1 MKARSLGRMVM
12 LSISLTPALGGCM
25 LTAQQ
30 KPLWNFDLPP
40 AYRAARGNAEA
51 AVPQLDW
58 WRGFRSKQLTM
69 LIEDAQSANFDIAAA
84 MGRIMQAD
92 AQARIAG
99 APLLPN
105 IALDASATR
114 SQSSIATGTGD
125 VTGGINRQRTLYNVS
140 VNASYEIDFWGKNRA
155 ALLAAEET
163 AISARYSRE
172 VVTITTLAT
181 VANTYFEVLSAQ
193 ERLRIARD
201 NLSSATRIQTL
212 IRQRLEAGTASAL
225 DVAQQDALVATTRA
239 AIPLLEQVVRQDIA
253 TLAVLVGKPPEYFAL
268 RGGTMGALAIPRV
281 TPGLPSEL
289 LRQRPDIRMA
299 EADLESANASV
310 VSARAAFFPS
320 IQLTGNGGFQ
330 SAALQTLFTPQAAF
344 YNVAASLTQPIFDG
358 FRLQGQ
364 LDFQRGRQ
372 EELLQTYRK
381 TVVSAF
387 ADVERALI
395 AIQLTAERE
404 RLQRDAVVASR
415 RAFDLSETRL
425 REGTVDLVTVLNAQQ
440 TLFQNQDALAQTRL
454 ARFQA
459 IVSLFQALGG
469 GWAPEPVGMRHAR

>member
-12 LSISLTPALGGCM
+12 LSISLMPALGGCM

-40 AYRAARGNAEA
+40 AYRATRGNAEA

-58 WRGFRSKQLTM
+58 WRGFRSKQLTT
-69 LIEDAQSANFDIAAA
+69 LIEDAQTANFDIAAA

-469 GWAPEPVGMRHAR
+469 GWAPEPLGMRHAR

>member
-1 MKARSLGRMVM
+1 M
-12 LSISLTPALGGCM
+12 
-25 LTAQQ
+25 
-30 KPLWNFDLPP
+30 
-40 AYRAARGNAEA
+40 
-51 AVPQLDW
+51 
-58 WRGFRSKQLTM
+58 
-69 LIEDAQSANFDIAAA
+69 
-84 MGRIMQAD
+84 
-92 AQARIAG
+92 
-99 APLLPN
+99 
-105 IALDASATR
+105 
-114 SQSSIATGTGD
+114 
-125 VTGGINRQRTLYNVS
+125 
-140 VNASYEIDFWGKNRA
+140 
-155 ALLAAEET
+155 
-163 AISARYSRE
+163 
-172 VVTITTLAT
+172 AT

-193 ERLRIARD
+193 ERLRIARE

-212 IRQRLEAGTASAL
+212 IRQRLDAGTASAL

-268 RGGTMGALAIPRV
+268 RGGTMAGLAIPRV

-310 VSARAAFFPS
+310 ISARAAFFPS

-372 EELLQTYRK
+372 EELLQTYRR

-395 AIQLTAERE
+395 AIQQTGERE

-415 RAFDLSETRL
+415 RAFELSETRL

-469 GWAPEPVGMRHAR
+469 GWTPELVGMRHAR

>member
-1 MKARSLGRMVM
+1 M
-12 LSISLTPALGGCM
+12 TPTLGGCM
-25 LTAQQ
+25 LTEQH

-40 AYRAARGNAEA
+40 AYRHARGNAEA

-58 WRGFRSKQLTM
+58 WRGFRSNQLTT
-69 LIEDAQSANFDIAAA
+69 LIEEAQTSNFDIAAA

-105 IALDASATR
+105 VGFDASARR
-114 SQSSIATGTGD
+114 SQASIATGSGD
-125 VTGGINRQRTLYNVS
+125 VTGSVNRQRRLYNVS

-155 ALLAAEET
+155 TLLAAQET
-163 AISARYSRE
+163 AISARYARE
-172 VVTITTLAT
+172 VVAITTLAA
-181 VANTYFEVLSAQ
+181 VANTYFEVLSSK
-193 ERLRIARD
+193 ERLAIARD
-201 NLSSATRIQTL
+201 NLNSAIRIQTL
-212 IRQRLEAGTASAL
+212 IRQRLDAGTASAL

-239 AIPLLEQVVRQDIA
+239 AIPPLEQILRQDIA
-253 TLAVLVGKPPEYFAL
+253 TLAVLVGKPPEYFDL
-268 RGGTMGALAIPRV
+268 RGGSMAALAIPRV

-299 EADLESANASV
+299 EADLTSANASV
-310 VSARAAFFPS
+310 FAARAAFFPS
-320 IQLTGNGGFQ
+320 IQLTGDGGFQ
-330 SAALQTLFTPQAAF
+330 SAALRTLFSPQAAF
-344 YNVAASLTQPIFDG
+344 YNVTASLTQPIFDG

-364 LDFQRGRQ
+364 LDLQRGRQ
-372 EELLQTYRK
+372 EELLQIYRR

-395 AIQLTAERE
+395 AIRQSAERE

-415 RAFDLSETRL
+415 RAFDLSEQRL
-425 REGTVDLVTVLNAQQ
+425 REGTIDLITVLNAQQ
-440 TLFQNQDALAQTRL
+440 TLFQNQDALAQTRF

-469 GWAPEPVGMRHAR
+469 GWAPEPLGRANAR